1 MCIRD
6 RNQAIKD
13 YKSYLKIERGLSLNS
28 IVSYE
33 NDIISLKNYILDNK
47 IKESPIECT
56 PHTVN
61 SFIYNSSKKNSPR
74 SQARKISGL
83 KSFFKFLVFEEYIKS
98 SPMSNIESPKL
109 GRKLPDILNVEEI
122 SQMISS
128 INIKE
133 KFGQRNKTIIEILYG
148 TGIRVSELIEL
159 KISNIFFKENLIR
172 VLGKGDKERFV
183 PIGLKA
189 KKSIIDYINN
199 VREHQKI
206 EESSNDI
213 LVLSKYGKKI
223 TRHMI
228 FTLIKNISK
237 KSGITKKISPH
248 TFRHSF
254 ASHLLKN
261 GADLR
266 TIQLIL
272 GHENITTTEIY
283 THLDSKHLLNVMKK
297 YHPRSK

>member
-1 MCIRD
+1 MD
-6 RNQAIKD
+6 WNQAIEE
-13 YKSYLKIERGLSLNS
+13 YKSYLKIERGLSMNS
-28 IVSYE
+28 ISSYE
-33 NDIISLKNYILDNK
+33 NDVISLKDYLFNNEVKD
-47 IKESPIECT
+47 SPTECSPET
-56 PHTVN
+56 IN
-61 SFIYNSSKKNSPR
+61 SFIYNCSKNNSSR

-83 KSFFKFLVFEEYIKS
+83 KSFFKFLVFEGYLKT

-122 SQMISS
+122 SKMINS
-128 INIKE
+128 IDEKE

-159 KISNIFFKENLIR
+159 RISNIFFKENIIR
-172 VLGKGDKERFV
+172 VLGKGEKERFV
-183 PIGLKA
+183 PLGIKA
-189 KKSIIDYINN
+189 KKSINDYINTKRSLQR
-199 VREHQKI
+199 VD
-206 EESSNDI
+206 ESSNDI
-213 LVLSKYGKKI
+213 LILSKYGKKL

-228 FTLIKNISK
+228 FTLIRNISK
-237 KSGITKKISPH
+237 NCDINKKISPH

-266 TIQLIL
+266 SIQLIL

-283 THLDSKHLLNVMKK
+283 THLDSKHLLSVMKK
-297 YHPRSK
+297 YHPRK

>member
-1 MCIRD
+1 MD
-6 RNQAIKD
+6 WNQAIKD

-33 NDIISLKNYILDNK
+33 NDTLSLKNYILDNK

-56 PHTVN
+56 PDTVN

-83 KSFFKFLVFEEYIKS
+83 KSFFKFLVFEGYLKS

-199 VREHQKI
+199 DRKYQKI

-213 LVLSKYGKKI
+213 LILSKYGKKI

-297 YHPRSK
+297 YHPRR

>member
-1 MCIRD
+1 MD
-6 RNQAIKD
+6 WNQAIKD

-33 NDIISLKNYILDNK
+33 NDTLSLKNYILDNK

-56 PHTVN
+56 PDTVN

-83 KSFFKFLVFEEYIKS
+83 KSFFKFLVFEGYLKS

-159 KISNIFFKENLIR
+159 NISNIFFKENLIR

-199 VREHQKI
+199 DRKYQKI

-213 LVLSKYGKKI
+213 LILSRYGKKI

-297 YHPRSK
+297 YHPRR

>member
-1 MCIRD
+1 MD
-6 RNQAIKD
+6 WNQAIKD

-56 PHTVN
+56 PDTLN

-83 KSFFKFLVFEEYIKS
+83 KSFFKFLVFEGYLKS

-199 VREHQKI
+199 NRKYQKI

-213 LVLSKYGKKI
+213 LILSKYGKKI

-237 KSGITKKISPH
+237 QSGITKKISPH

-297 YHPRSK
+297 YHPRAE

>member
-1 MCIRD
+1 MD
-6 RNQAIKD
+6 WNQAIKD

-33 NDIISLKNYILDNK
+33 NDTLSLKNYILDNK

-56 PHTVN
+56 PDTVN

-83 KSFFKFLVFEEYIKS
+83 KSFFKFLVFEGYLKS

-199 VREHQKI
+199 DRKSQKI

-213 LVLSKYGKKI
+213 LILSKYGKKI

-297 YHPRSK
+297 YHPRSM

>member
-1 MCIRD
+1 MD
-6 RNQAIKD
+6 WNQAIKD

-33 NDIISLKNYILDNK
+33 NDILSLKNYILDNK

-56 PHTVN
+56 PDIVN

-83 KSFFKFLVFEEYIKS
+83 KSFFKFLVFEGYLKS

-159 KISNIFFKENLIR
+159 NISNIFFKENLIR

-199 VREHQKI
+199 DRKCQKI

-213 LVLSKYGKKI
+213 LILSKYGKKI

-261 GADLR
+261 GADLT

>member
-1 MCIRD
+1 MD
-6 RNQAIKD
+6 WNQAIEE
-13 YKSYLKIERGLSLNS
+13 YKSYLKIERGLSINS
-28 IVSYE
+28 IASYE
-33 NDIISLKNYILDNK
+33 NDVISLRDYVLKNK
-47 IKESPIECT
+47 VKESPIECNPNT
-56 PHTVN
+56 IN
-61 SFIYNSSKKNSPR
+61 SFIYNSSKKNSAR

-83 KSFFKFLVFEEYIKS
+83 KSFFKFLVFEGYLKT

-128 INIKE
+128 IDVNE
-133 KFGQRNKTIIEILYG
+133 NFGQRNKTIIEILYG

-159 KISNIFFKENLIR
+159 KISNIFFKENIIR
-172 VLGKGDKERFV
+172 VVGKGDKERFV
-183 PIGLKA
+183 PIGMQA
-189 KKSIIDYINN
+189 KKSVNDYINN
-199 VREHQKI
+199 KRNHQKI
-206 EESSNDI
+206 EESSNDVLI
-213 LVLSKYGKKI
+213 LSKDGKKL

-228 FTLIKNISK
+228 FTLIKNISI

>member
-1 MCIRD
+1 MD
-6 RNQAIKD
+6 WNQAIKD

-33 NDIISLKNYILDNK
+33 NDILSLKNYILDNK
-47 IKESPIECT
+47 IKESPIECA
-56 PHTVN
+56 PDTVN

-83 KSFFKFLVFEEYIKS
+83 KSFFKFLVFEGYLKS

-122 SQMISS
+122 SQMINS

-199 VREHQKI
+199 DRKCQKI

-213 LVLSKYGKKI
+213 LILSKYGKKI

>member
-1 MCIRD
+1 MD
-6 RNQAIKD
+6 WNQAIKD

-56 PHTVN
+56 PDTVN

-83 KSFFKFLVFEEYIKS
+83 KSFFKFLVFEGYLKS

-122 SQMISS
+122 SQMINS

-199 VREHQKI
+199 NRKYQKI

-213 LVLSKYGKKI
+213 LILSKYGKKI

>member
-1 MCIRD
+1 MD
-6 RNQAIKD
+6 WNQAIKD

-28 IVSYE
+28 IMSYE

-56 PHTVN
+56 PDTVN
-61 SFIYNSSKKNSPR
+61 LFIYNSSKKNSPR

-83 KSFFKFLVFEEYIKS
+83 KSFFKFLVFEGYLKS

-122 SQMISS
+122 SQMINS

-199 VREHQKI
+199 DRKYQKI

-213 LVLSKYGKKI
+213 LILSKYGKKI

>member
-1 MCIRD
+1 MD
-6 RNQAIKD
+6 WNQAIKD

-28 IVSYE
+28 IMSYE

-56 PHTVN
+56 PDTVN

-83 KSFFKFLVFEEYIKS
+83 KSFFKFLVFEGYLKS

-128 INIKE
+128 IDIKE

-199 VREHQKI
+199 DRKYQKI

-213 LVLSKYGKKI
+213 LILSRYGKKI

-297 YHPRSK
+297 YHPRR

>member
-1 MCIRD
+1 MD
-6 RNQAIKD
+6 WNQAIKD

-56 PHTVN
+56 PDTLN

-83 KSFFKFLVFEEYIKS
+83 KSFFKFLVFEGYLKS

-199 VREHQKI
+199 DRKYQKI

-213 LVLSKYGKKI
+213 LILSKYGKKI

>member
-1 MCIRD
+1 MD
-6 RNQAIKD
+6 WNQAIKD
-13 YKSYLKIERGLSLNS
+13 YNSYLKIERGLSLNS

-33 NDIISLKNYILDNK
+33 NDILSLKNYILDNK

-56 PHTVN
+56 PDTVN

-83 KSFFKFLVFEEYIKS
+83 KSFFKFLVFEGYLKS

-199 VREHQKI
+199 DRKCQKI

-213 LVLSKYGKKI
+213 LILSKYGKKI

-261 GADLR
+261 GADLS

>member
-1 MCIRD
+1 MD
-6 RNQAIKD
+6 WNQAIKD

-56 PHTVN
+56 PDTLN

-83 KSFFKFLVFEEYIKS
+83 KSFFKFLVFEGYLKS

-122 SQMISS
+122 SQMINS

-199 VREHQKI
+199 DRKYKKI

>member
-1 MCIRD
+1 MD
-6 RNQAIKD
+6 WNQAIKD

-33 NDIISLKNYILDNK
+33 NDIISLKNYIIDNK

-56 PHTVN
+56 PDTVN

-83 KSFFKFLVFEEYIKS
+83 KSFFKFLVFEEYLKS

-199 VREHQKI
+199 NRKYQKI

>member
-1 MCIRD
+1 MD
-6 RNQAIKD
+6 WNQAIKD

-33 NDIISLKNYILDNK
+33 NDILSLKNYILDNK

-56 PHTVN
+56 PDTVN

-83 KSFFKFLVFEEYIKS
+83 KSFFKFLVFEGYLKS

-128 INIKE
+128 IDIKE

-199 VREHQKI
+199 DRKYQKI

-213 LVLSKYGKKI
+213 LILSRYGKKI

-297 YHPRSK
+297 YHPRSM

>member
-1 MCIRD
+1 MD
-6 RNQAIKD
+6 WNQAIKD

-33 NDIISLKNYILDNK
+33 NDIISLKNYILYNK

-56 PHTVN
+56 PDTLN

-109 GRKLPDILNVEEI
+109 GIKLPDILNVEEI

-199 VREHQKI
+199 NRKYQKI

-213 LVLSKYGKKI
+213 LILSKYGKKI

-237 KSGITKKISPH
+237 NSGVTKKISPH

>member
-1 MCIRD
+1 LD
-6 RNQAIKD
+6 WNQAIKD

-33 NDIISLKNYILDNK
+33 NDTLSLKNYILDNK

-56 PHTVN
+56 PDTVN

-83 KSFFKFLVFEEYIKS
+83 KSFFKFLVFEGYLKS

-128 INIKE
+128 IDIKE

-199 VREHQKI
+199 DRKYQKI

-213 LVLSKYGKKI
+213 LILSRYGKKI

-297 YHPRSK
+297 YHPRR

>member
-1 MCIRD
+1 MD
-6 RNQAIKD
+6 WNQAIKD

-28 IVSYE
+28 IMSYE

-56 PHTVN
+56 PDTVN
-61 SFIYNSSKKNSPR
+61 LFIYNSSKKNSPR

-83 KSFFKFLVFEEYIKS
+83 KSFFKFLVFEGYLKS

-122 SQMISS
+122 SQMINS

-199 VREHQKI
+199 NRKYQKI

-213 LVLSKYGKKI
+213 LILSKYGKKI

>member
-1 MCIRD
+1 LD
-6 RNQAIKD
+6 WNQAIKD

-56 PHTVN
+56 PDTVN

-83 KSFFKFLVFEEYIKS
+83 KSFFKFLVFEGYLKS

-199 VREHQKI
+199 NRKYQKI

-213 LVLSKYGKKI
+213 LILSKYGKKI

>member
-1 MCIRD
+1 MD
-6 RNQAIKD
+6 WNQAIKD

-28 IVSYE
+28 IMSYE

-56 PHTVN
+56 PDTVN

-83 KSFFKFLVFEEYIKS
+83 KSFFKFLVFEGYLKS

-122 SQMISS
+122 SQMINS

-199 VREHQKI
+199 DRKYQKI

-213 LVLSKYGKKI
+213 LILSKYGKKI

-297 YHPRSK
+297 YHPRR

>member
-1 MCIRD
+1 LD
-6 RNQAIKD
+6 WNQAIKD

-28 IVSYE
+28 IMSYE

-56 PHTVN
+56 PDTVN

-83 KSFFKFLVFEEYIKS
+83 KSFFKFLVFEGYSKS

-122 SQMISS
+122 SQMINS

-199 VREHQKI
+199 DRKYQKI

-213 LVLSKYGKKI
+213 LILSKYGKKI

>member
-1 MCIRD
+1 LD
-6 RNQAIKD
+6 WNQAIKD

-28 IVSYE
+28 IMSYE

-56 PHTVN
+56 PDTVN

-83 KSFFKFLVFEEYIKS
+83 KSFFKFLVFEGYLKS

-122 SQMISS
+122 SQMINS

-199 VREHQKI
+199 DRKYQKI

-213 LVLSKYGKKI
+213 LILSKYGKKI

-297 YHPRSK
+297 YHPRR

>member
-1 MCIRD
+1 MD
-6 RNQAIKD
+6 WNQAIKD

-56 PHTVN
+56 PDTLN

-83 KSFFKFLVFEEYIKS
+83 KSFFKFLVFEGYLKS

-199 VREHQKI
+199 DRKCQKI

-213 LVLSKYGKKI
+213 LILSKYGKKI

>member
-1 MCIRD
+1 MD
-6 RNQAIKD
+6 WNQAIEE
-13 YKSYLKIERGLSLNS
+13 YKSYLKIERGLSINS
-28 IVSYE
+28 IASYE
-33 NDIISLKNYILDNK
+33 NDVISLRDYVLKNK
-47 IKESPIECT
+47 VKESPIECNPNT
-56 PHTVN
+56 IN
-61 SFIYNSSKKNSPR
+61 SFIYNSSKKNSAR

-83 KSFFKFLVFEEYIKS
+83 KSFFKFLVFEGYLKT

-128 INIKE
+128 IDVNE

-159 KISNIFFKENLIR
+159 KISNIFFKEDIIR
-172 VLGKGDKERFV
+172 VVGKGDKERFV
-183 PIGLKA
+183 PIGMQA
-189 KKSIIDYINN
+189 KKSVNDYINN
-199 VREHQKI
+199 KRNHQKI
-206 EESSNDI
+206 EESSNDVLI
-213 LVLSKYGKKI
+213 LSKDGKKL

-228 FTLIKNISK
+228 FTLIKNISI

>member
-1 MCIRD
+1 MD
-6 RNQAIKD
+6 WNQAIKD

-28 IVSYE
+28 IMSYE

-56 PHTVN
+56 PDTVN

-83 KSFFKFLVFEEYIKS
+83 KSFFKFLVFEGYLKS

-122 SQMISS
+122 SQMINS

-199 VREHQKI
+199 DRKSQKI

-213 LVLSKYGKKI
+213 LILSKYGKKI

>member
-1 MCIRD
+1 MD
-6 RNQAIKD
+6 WNQAIKD

-33 NDIISLKNYILDNK
+33 NDILSLKNYILDNK

-56 PHTVN
+56 PDTVN

-83 KSFFKFLVFEEYIKS
+83 KSFFKFLVFEGYSKS

-199 VREHQKI
+199 DRKYQKI

-213 LVLSKYGKKI
+213 LILSKYGKKI

-297 YHPRSK
+297 YHPRSM

>member
-1 MCIRD
+1 MD
-6 RNQAIKD
+6 WNQAIKD

-28 IVSYE
+28 IMSYE

-56 PHTVN
+56 PDTVN

-83 KSFFKFLVFEEYIKS
+83 KSFFKFLVFEGYLKS

-122 SQMISS
+122 SQMINS

-199 VREHQKI
+199 DRKYQKI

-213 LVLSKYGKKI
+213 LILSKYGKKI

-237 KSGITKKISPH
+237 QSGITKKISPH

>member
-1 MCIRD
+1 MD
-6 RNQAIKD
+6 WNQAIKD

-28 IVSYE
+28 IMSYE

-56 PHTVN
+56 PDTVN

-83 KSFFKFLVFEEYIKS
+83 KSFFKFLVFEGYLKS

-199 VREHQKI
+199 DRKCQKI

-213 LVLSKYGKKI
+213 LILSKYGKKI

-283 THLDSKHLLNVMKK
+283 THLDSKHLLNVMKI

>member
-1 MCIRD
+1 MD
-6 RNQAIKD
+6 WNQAIKD

-28 IVSYE
+28 IMSYE

-56 PHTVN
+56 PDTVN

-83 KSFFKFLVFEEYIKS
+83 KSFFKFLVFEGYLKS

-199 VREHQKI
+199 DRKYQKI

-213 LVLSKYGKKI
+213 LILSKYGKKI

-297 YHPRSK
+297 YHPRR

>member
-1 MCIRD
+1 MD
-6 RNQAIKD
+6 WNQAIKD

-56 PHTVN
+56 PDTVN
-61 SFIYNSSKKNSPR
+61 SFIYNFSKKNSPR

-83 KSFFKFLVFEEYIKS
+83 KSFFKFLVFEGYSKS

-199 VREHQKI
+199 DRKYQKI

-213 LVLSKYGKKI
+213 LILSKYGKKI

>member
-1 MCIRD
+1 MD
-6 RNQAIKD
+6 WNQAIKD

-28 IVSYE
+28 IMSYE

-56 PHTVN
+56 PDTVN

-83 KSFFKFLVFEEYIKS
+83 KSFFKFLVFEGYLKS

-122 SQMISS
+122 SQMINS

-172 VLGKGDKERFV
+172 VLGKGDKERFA

-199 VREHQKI
+199 DRKYQKI

-213 LVLSKYGKKI
+213 LILSKYGKKI

-261 GADLR
+261 GADLT

-297 YHPRSK
+297 YHPRAE

>member
-1 MCIRD
+1 MD
-6 RNQAIKD
+6 WNQAIKD

-56 PHTVN
+56 PDTVN
-61 SFIYNSSKKNSPR
+61 SFIYNFSKKNSPR

-83 KSFFKFLVFEEYIKS
+83 KSFFKFLVFEGYLKS

-199 VREHQKI
+199 NRKYQKI

-213 LVLSKYGKKI
+213 LILSKYGKKI

>member
-1 MCIRD
+1 LD
-6 RNQAIKD
+6 WNQATKD

-28 IVSYE
+28 IMSYE

-56 PHTVN
+56 PDTVN

-83 KSFFKFLVFEEYIKS
+83 KSFFKFLVFEGYLKS

-122 SQMISS
+122 SQMINS

-199 VREHQKI
+199 NRKYQKI

-213 LVLSKYGKKI
+213 LILSKYGKKI